1 MNENSQQATGS
12 STNFQEP
19 STGDPPREQIAGL
32 MALQAST
39 QQNNSSQAIA
49 NTEFPSLHGA
59 TSQNLDGLISQTPWH
74 NPSKVAALKKS
85 MYLNLQKN
93 RVHKEEAAARFF
105 QLPSTNQRFQYLYIS
120 TKIRI
125 PAGKLHSYL
134 HNIGVNNARVLDI
147 YYPDR
152 SIAALLI
159 HVDYIAEFK
168 QLLEAKRY
176 KDLTEQERTFKACEI
191 QRQRLQRAVL
201 HIREPVKFAVAYYFY
216 QQKWLPKSFIGQI
229 NSSRYGRSEDIVGN
243 FSEDTTINQAIF
255 PLLKI
260 ADNSSPLFITE
271 TWLLPPNKYLTT
283 WKQFH
288 TYGQPINSTHQ
299 RNCGHLGI
307 ALLINPTFKQHIYHI
322 QHENPTLAK
331 YTLSVVI
338 SAKILIRCLYIP
350 PNLDDNDLSE
360 ILELL
365 PPNYNNTI
373 ATIICGDFNAR
384 MGKYSG
390 DTRKNHKRR
399 LIHNWIQSNE
409 LINWN

>member
-1 MNENSQQATGS
+1 MNPFIRSQRCTTQDSAQPVFVSYEIYQVLCGSSNMNENSQQATGS

-19 STGDPPREQIAGL
+19 STGDPLGRLTTGLNQAREQIAGL

-125 PAGKLHSYL
+125 PAG
-134 HNIGVNNARVLDI
+134 VNNARVLDI

-168 QLLEAKRY
+168 QLLEAKRVHFLTY

-243 FSEDTTINQAIF
+243 FSEDTTINVAN
-255 PLLKI
+255 L
-260 ADNSSPLFITE
+260 NS
-271 TWLLPPNKYLTT
+271 
-283 WKQFH
+283 
-288 TYGQPINSTHQ
+288 
-299 RNCGHLGI
+299 
-307 ALLINPTFKQHIYHI
+307 I
-322 QHENPTLAK
+322 QH
-331 YTLSVVI
+331 
-338 SAKILIRCLYIP
+338 
-350 PNLDDNDLSE
+350 
-360 ILELL
+360 
-365 PPNYNNTI
+365 
-373 ATIICGDFNAR
+373 
-384 MGKYSG
+384 
-390 DTRKNHKRR
+390 
-399 LIHNWIQSNE
+399 
-409 LINWN
+409 